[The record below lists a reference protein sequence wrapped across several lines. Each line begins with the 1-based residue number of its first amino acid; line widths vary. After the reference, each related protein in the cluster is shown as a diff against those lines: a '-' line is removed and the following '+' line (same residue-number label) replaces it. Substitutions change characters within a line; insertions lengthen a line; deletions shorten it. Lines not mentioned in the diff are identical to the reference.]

1 MGVLVFFGIILNV
14 VDLVYR
20 LLLIVLFMYI
30 FIMEYLIFNKGNF
43 LRVECV
49 LIVFMFNVFIIGNNY
64 CIYVFIENLL
74 MIMVNYLFS
83 YFVVILRVD

>member
-43 LRVECV
+43 LRVKCV